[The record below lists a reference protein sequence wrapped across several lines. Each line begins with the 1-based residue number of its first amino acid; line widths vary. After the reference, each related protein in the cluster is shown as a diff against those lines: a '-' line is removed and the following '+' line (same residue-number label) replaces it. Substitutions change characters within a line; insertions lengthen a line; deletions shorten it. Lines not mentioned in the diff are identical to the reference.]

1 MKRLLIFCW
10 MLIQIAS
17 VLAQAWNFSA
27 QVGSNTLYFTITDA
41 NSKTVKVMYPANHNW
56 NGYTQP
62 AGNLAIP
69 STVSNGGVTYSVT
82 AIESDAFRSCSGL
95 TSVTIPNTIT
105 TIGSS
110 AFESCSGITSV
121 SIPNSVT
128 YIGISAFAGDSSL
141 TSVNI
146 PNTVTFLG
154 GATFANCVSL
164 ASVTLPN
171 AIDTIKPNTFAYCKN
186 LTSVNI
192 PASVKVIMEYAFRY
206 CSCLTNITI
215 PNSVT
220 FIDYAAFAHDSSLT
234 SVTIPNSVTY
244 MGNAVFESC
253 VNLTSITIPNS
264 VTYLGSAAFEDCISL
279 LSVTIP
285 NKVTSIA
292 NSTFKNCKSLTSV
305 TIPNSVKS
313 IGSSAFGNCR
323 SLTSVDIPRSVTYI
337 DYYAF
342 QNCKSLTSVTIH
354 DSVTYVGARAF
365 GGCSG
370 LTTVYWNADS
380 AYAGYNNISAFD
392 SCTKISNFIFGNHIR
407 YIPSFICRSLPSLTS
422 VTIPNS
428 VTCIGRDAFWGCKG
442 ITSYVII
449 PDSVTE
455 IGNFAFSG
463 CKNIPFFM
471 FKRPTP
477 PEFGD
482 ASFSVSLFY
491 VPCGSLDL
499 YAEKFFY
506 DETII
511 ELSNIFSVVPENKNK
526 GWILISKYP
535 SCSDKNAVIE
545 AVPKSNYYR
554 FDHWSDGNTDNPRLL
569 YVTGDT
575 SLVAYFTK
583 KTSISDSE
591 DSKVKV
597 YASGNSIVIDL
608 AHAPEYENEAVTV
621 YDVLGRE
628 IAKGRLEGN
637 SLRLPVQ
644 PSGIYIVKIN
654 GLMPYKVVVQ

>member
-10 MLIQIAS
+10 MLMQIAS

-62 AGNLAIP
+62 TGNLVIP

-154 GATFANCVSL
+154 GAAFTNCISL
-164 ASVTLPN
+164 ASVTLSN
-171 AIDTIKPNTFAYCKN
+171 AIDTIRRNTFAYCRN
-186 LTSVNI
+186 LTSVSI
-192 PASVKVIMEYAFRY
+192 PASVKVIMEYAFQY
-206 CSCLTNITI
+206 CSGLTTITI
-215 PNSVT
+215 PNSVIT
-220 FIDYAAFAHDSSLT
+220 IENAAFKNDSSLT

-253 VNLTSITIPNS
+253 TGLTSITIPNS
-264 VTYLGSAAFEDCISL
+264 VTYLGSSAFEDCISL

-285 NKVTSIA
+285 NKLATIERW
-292 NSTFKNCKSLTSV
+292 TFYNCKSLTSV
-305 TIPNSVKS
+305 IIPNSVKS
-313 IGSSAFGNCR
+313 IGADAFNNCR
-323 SLTSVDIPRSVTYI
+323 SLTSVDIPKSVTYI
-337 DYYAF
+337 DYRAF
-342 QNCKSLTSVTIH
+342 KYCKSLTSVTIP
-354 DSVTYVGARAF
+354 DAVTYVGTSAF
-365 GGCSG
+365 GSCTG
-370 LTTVYWNADS
+370 LTTIYWNADS
-380 AYAGYNNISAFD
+380 AFAGYNNISAFD

-407 YIPSFICRSLPSLTS
+407 YIPSYICRELPSLTS

-442 ITSYVII
+442 IASYVVI

-463 CKNIPFFM
+463 CTNIPFFM

-499 YAEKFFY
+499 YAEKFFN

-511 ELSNIFSVVPENKNK
+511 ELSNIFSVVSDDNNK

-535 SCSDKNAVIE
+535 SCSDMNAVIE
-545 AVPKSNYYR
+545 AVPKTNYYR
-554 FDHWSDGNTDNPRLL
+554 FDHWSDGNTDNPRSL

-583 KTSISDSE
+583 KTSISELE
-591 DSKVKV
+591 DSKVKI
-597 YASGNSIVIDL
+597 YASGNSIVIEL
-608 AHAPEYENEAVTV
+608 AHAQKYENEPVTV

-628 IAKGRLEGN
+628 IAKGRLGG
-637 SLRLPVQ
+637 STLRLTVQ
-644 PSGIYIVKIN
+644 PSGVYIVKIN